1 MLYTFY
7 GDDFTGSTDVL
18 EQLASNG
25 VPTALFL
32 RLPDADQLARF
43 KDIEALGIAG
53 DSRSRSPEWMAANL
67 PRIFAAMKQF
77 NAPINHYKV
86 CSTFDSSPT
95 HGSIGRAIELGRE
108 VFSPE
113 FIPVVVAAPHLGRY
127 VVFSNLF
134 AVCPDGTI
142 QRIDRHPMAQHP
154 VTPMH
159 EADLCRHLAAQTK
172 LAMGQVDLTAI
183 QSGCAVTELDRQLA
197 EGRQVIFFDGVDP
210 TSIATTGELLW
221 QRALE
226 RSIFSASSSGL
237 TAAIVSAWRKSGI
250 TGETLSPAPANN
262 KSEPLL
268 IISGSCSTVTANQI
282 RHALENG
289 SRSISIDPCRFP
301 GSLNSELERVRDA
314 AATSLADHHDV
325 VLHTALGASSGMAS
339 GDALGRALGH
349 LLRDL
354 LAMVRT
360 RRVVLCGGDT
370 SSHALEQLDLYALTW
385 AASIQPGAPLCRAW
399 SEDPSLDGLEL
410 VLKGGQTG
418 TPDFFEAVRTHNSMR
433 A

>member
-25 VPTALFL
+25 VRTALFIGP
-32 RLPDADQLARF
+32 PDADQLARF
-43 KDIEALGIAG
+43 KDIAAIGIAG

-77 NAPINHYKV
+77 NAPINHYKI

-142 QRIDRHPMAQHP
+142 RRIDRHPMAQHP

-159 EADLCRHLAAQTK
+159 EADLCHHLGTQTK

-183 QSGCAVTELDRQLA
+183 QSGRAVTELDRQLA
-197 EGRQVIFFDGVDP
+197 EGTQVIFFDGVDR
-210 TSIATTGELLW
+210 TNIAETGELLW
-221 QRALE
+221 QRAQE
-226 RSIFSASSSGL
+226 RPIFSASSSGL
-237 TAAIVSAWRKSGI
+237 TAAIVSAWRKARLI
-250 TGETLSPAPANN
+250 DRPLSPEPMENN

-268 IISGSCSTVTANQI
+268 VISGSCSPVTANQI
-282 RHALENG
+282 RRALGNG
-289 SRSISIDPCRFP
+289 FRGILIDTAGLL
-301 GSLNSELERVRDA
+301 GSENSERHIHTEA
-314 AATSLADHHDV
+314 AAELNKGRSVILY
-325 VLHTALGASSGMAS
+325 TALGAWSGLAH

-354 LAMVRT
+354 LPIIKT

-370 SSHALEQLDLYALTW
+370 SSHAVQQLELYALTW

-399 SEDPSLDGLEL
+399 SDDPVFDGLEL
-410 VLKGGQTG
+410 VLKGGQAG
-418 TPDFFEAVRTHNSMR
+418 TLDFFEAVQR